1 MEHWE
6 YDRFKEKIMS
16 WGIDPKWVLRELD
29 QLTIEVPSWGFSQA
43 GTRFA
48 TFHEQGAARNFVERV
63 DDCEQV
69 LRYTGSGGQICMHIP
84 WDKCDYQAAREY
96 VLEKH
101 MTFGTLNTNMFE
113 DDDFRYGTLA
123 NAEERIREKTVG
135 VLNNCID
142 VARTVGAG
150 AINVWTIDGSDIPG
164 QNDYRQRRRWML
176 ESLRKSY
183 EHMEE
188 ADIAFCIEYKLFEPS
203 SYHNDIA
210 DWGTAL
216 YYAEKLGEKAKVT
229 VDLGHHA
236 FGTNVAQIVSLLL
249 DEGRLGAFH
258 LNDNNCADDDLI
270 PGTINPF
277 RLFAVEN
284 EMVGGLCCEET
295 RETTRRVVQGIDT
308 SFYIEPKIPAM
319 IRSVLNVQEAYAKAL
334 IVDRK
339 TLKERQMSND
349 ILGANACLKKAFDT
363 DVTPLLEY
371 WRSQKGIEGDPMS
384 SYLDSQYAK
393 DRLNR

>member
-1 MEHWE
+1 MNNSEF
-6 YDRFKEKIMS
+6 DRLKEKIAS
-16 WGIDPKWVLRELD
+16 GGIDPEWVLKELD
-29 QLTIEVPSWGFSQA
+29 QLIIEVPSWGFSQA

-48 TFHEQGAARNFVERV
+48 TFHEKGAAKNFFERV
-63 DDCEQV
+63 DDCQQV
-69 LRYTGSGGQICMHIP
+69 LKYTGNGGQICMHIP
-84 WDKCDYQAAREY
+84 WDECDYQAAREY
-96 VLEKH
+96 VHEKN

-123 NAEERIREKTVG
+123 NAEERIREKTVK

-142 VARTVGAG
+142 VARTVGA
-150 AINVWTIDGSDIPG
+150 ASINVWTIDGSDIPG
-164 QNDYRQRRRWML
+164 QNDFRQRRRWML

-183 EHMEE
+183 DHLQDV
-188 ADIAFCIEYKLFEPS
+188 DIAFCIEYKLFEPS

-270 PGTINPF
+270 AGTINPF

-284 EMVGGLCCEET
+284 EMVEGICNEQT
-295 RETTRRVVQGIDT
+295 RETARRVVQGIDT

-319 IRSVLNVQEAYAKAL
+319 IRCVLNVQEAYAKAL

-339 TLKERQMSND
+339 TLKERQLDND
-349 ILGANACLKKAFDT
+349 ILGANYCLKKAFDT
-363 DVTPLLEY
+363 DVTPLLEE
-371 WRSQKGIEGDPMS
+371 WRNRRGIEGDPYS
-384 SYLDSQYAK
+384 RYLESEYARK
-393 DRLNR
+393 RVNR